1 MTRDSPPELARA
13 LAGPYASTMRT
24 RRPARCKCQAVQAP
38 KTPAPIT
45 ATSYPPER
53 RAAGAG
59 SAATAASF
67 SRSRRRITGSSRCAR
82 RAAGTRWESRRAARR
97 SPRVAASPVARGRA
111 ALAGPLREHASSH
124 EKRLCA
130 GDGLRLLRTALNDAG
145 LATETRCTAGLPKE
159 LVELRVGHKPP
170 SDRDDDFPS
179 RTSVL

>member
-53 RAAGAG
+53 RAGGGG

-67 SRSRRRITGSSRCAR
+67 IRSRRRITGWSRCAR
-82 RAAGTRWESRRAARR
+82 RAAETHWESRHAARR
-97 SPRVAASPVARGRA
+97 SPRVATSPVARGRA
-111 ALAGPLREHASSH
+111 PLAGRAAGPLREHASSH
-124 EKRLCA
+124 EKRPRA
-130 GDGLRLLRTALNDAG
+130 GDG
-145 LATETRCTAGLPKE
+145 E
-159 LVELRVGHKPP
+159 LYVGHGDGALGAIDPARMKVVAEIPLP
-170 SDRDDDFPS
+170 GRPESFR
-179 RTSVL
+179 L